1 MAYYKITKDKKGNL
15 VAKMQAYG
23 KDLTTGEK
31 KIYTKR
37 FYNEN
42 GLTEAKFKKFLDKE
56 SIAFEEELERAYREH
71 DVSVK
76 ARVLTFHELMAEW
89 KENIKTNL
97 SISYYERA
105 NEVER
110 KFNEYLKEV
119 NLYDKPISAITVRDI
134 QLFLNSFTA
143 KKYNL
148 TLKLTARLKNPLPK
162 TVNFR
167 QLAREGIL
175 DRCRSYHMNHYDSHI
190 MKETAQAIC
199 DRYNLK
205 YDDYFETVKNE
216 KAYSAETIKGYRR
229 ILRTLFNE
237 AVRYEWITK
246 NPVCGTKIGAGN
258 SNTSLRAV
266 PEKEVF
272 SFREA
277 QEFLEMLDNLSDDI
291 INQRVCIKL
300 MLLTGIR
307 NGELHGLRWS
317 DVDLKKHILHVRR
330 NRLVSREFGIYEKC
344 PKTKTSLRDIPM
356 PDNLVD
362 DLKKYKEWF
371 RLADEHF
378 DEKQDEYYLAV
389 GLDRQPLYPHTI
401 AHILTKLETKY
412 GFKHVSCHGLR
423 HTYCSLLLSQNVP
436 IQTMSKYMGHSDST
450 VTLEVYSHFI
460 PDTQE
465 KVIFAL
471 NNISK
476 K

>member
-1 MAYYKITKDKKGNL
+1 MAYYKITTNKKGEL
-15 VAKMQAYG
+15 VAKMQVYG
-23 KDLTTGEK
+23 KDLSTGERK
-31 KIYTKR
+31 LYVKR
-37 FYNEN
+37 VYNEN

-56 SIAFEEELERAYREH
+56 AIAFEEEVARAYREH

-89 KENIKTNL
+89 KENIRINL

-105 NEVER
+105 CEVEK

-119 NLYDKPISAITVRDI
+119 RLYDKPISEITVRDI
-134 QLFLNSFTA
+134 QLFLNSFA
-143 KKYNL
+143 SKKYNL
-148 TLKLTARLKNPLPK
+148 TLKLTAKLKNTLPK
-162 TVNFR
+162 AVNFR
-167 QLAREGIL
+167 QLAREGII
-175 DRCRSYHMNHYDSHI
+175 DRTRSYYMNHRDTHI
-190 MKETAQAIC
+190 TQEVAHAIC
-199 DRYNLK
+199 ERYNLK

-216 KAYSAETIKGYRR
+216 RSYAVETIKGYRR
-229 ILRTLFNE
+229 VLRTLFNE
-237 AVRYEWITK
+237 AVRYEWIAK
-246 NPVCGTKIGAGN
+246 NPVCGTKIGAGS

-272 SFREA
+272 SFKEA
-277 QEFLEMLDNLSDDI
+277 QKFLSMLDGLPDDI

-307 NGELHGLRWS
+307 NAELHGLRWS
-317 DVDLKKHILHVRR
+317 DVDLENHILHVRR
-330 NRLVSREFGIYEKC
+330 NRLVSKQFGVYEKS

-356 PDNLVD
+356 PDNLVE
-362 DLKKYKEWF
+362 DLKRYKDWF
-371 RLADEHF
+371 RLADDNF

-389 GLDRQPLYPHTI
+389 GLDRQPLYPHTMG
-401 AHILTKLETKY
+401 HWLTKLEAKH

-436 IQTMSKYMGHSDST
+436 IQTVSKYMGHSDST

-465 KVIFAL
+465 KAVFAL
-471 NNISK
+471 NNLTK
-476 K
+476 